1 MTNETMTDDDLP
13 ATRRDL
19 RELRTELKTEISEL
33 RTEFG
38 ELRTELKTEL
48 AQQTVQIEARLSAEL
63 AQHTRAI
70 MEDNRATMRAM
81 LDPYVTLP
89 TRVDRLEAAV
99 FAPKPKRRRATAR
112 R

>member
-1 MTNETMTDDDLP
+1 MTTDAMTDDDLP

-19 RELRTELKTEISEL
+19 RELRTELKAEISEL
-33 RTEFG
+33 RTE
-38 ELRTELKTEL
+38 LRTEFRTEL
-48 AQQTVQIEARLSAEL
+48 AHSANSLEARLSAEL

-81 LDPYVTLP
+81 LDPYVSLP
-89 TRVDRLEAAV
+89 PRVERLEAAV